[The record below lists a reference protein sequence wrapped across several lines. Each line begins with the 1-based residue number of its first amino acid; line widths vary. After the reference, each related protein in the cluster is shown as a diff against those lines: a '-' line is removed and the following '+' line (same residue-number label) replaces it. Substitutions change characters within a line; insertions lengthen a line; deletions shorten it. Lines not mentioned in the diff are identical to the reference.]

1 IPTRTTI
8 FANLTTANT
17 LAEINA
23 AIANCPSNQ
32 VVQLAAGTYALT
44 DSVLIDRKN
53 GVVLRGAG
61 PDKTILSFGSG
72 NGYANVRFIG
82 TPFNDPNANE
92 PPNVR
97 DWTGGYAQGMT
108 SITLSSTSGLSVGT
122 MLILDQLNDNV
133 DVNGSGIETASYCG
147 RQLGGRVQIQAVRV

>member
-1 IPTRTTI
+1 MKSTNSEPRYEMKSANYKFLMGRRLWALMALILIIAQTTRGEIIPQSRRTTWQAGVVGGIPTRTTI

-97 DWTGGYAQGMT
+97 DWTG
-108 SITLSSTSGLSVGT
+108 
-122 MLILDQLNDNV
+122 
-133 DVNGSGIETASYCG
+133 
-147 RQLGGRVQIQAVRV
+147 